1 MNKVAV
7 TARIAD
13 IATIRN
19 GYAFRGRIEDSKEGD
34 TRVIQAS
41 DLTQDNELNADKLFC
56 VQLGKKAHRYHLNE
70 NDIVF
75 MARGQRQLAYRPI
88 RQAVTGKPI
97 ITSFG
102 LLVISPNKLKASAG
116 YLHWVLNTK
125 QVQQRLQSM
134 KEGTNISF
142 ISEKNFGTVEIPLPP
157 LEYQKKISQLIAIH
171 KHREQVRKQLAET
184 DEKITHAT
192 AWSLATEQET

>member
-1 MNKVAV
+1 MKKVAQ

-19 GYAFRGRIEDSKEGD
+19 GYAFRGRIESDKDGD

-41 DLTQDNELNADKLFC
+41 DLIQDTELNADKLAC
-56 VQLGKKAHRYHLNE
+56 VQLGKKVHRYHLSE

-75 MARGQRQLAYRPI
+75 MARGLRQLAYRPI
-88 RQAVTGKPI
+88 RTAVTGEPI
-97 ITSFG
+97 ITTFG
-102 LLVISPNKLKASAG
+102 LLVISPNEKEASAE
-116 YLHWVLNTK
+116 YLHWVLNTP

-134 KEGTNISF
+134 KEGTSISF
-142 ISEKNFGTVEIPLPP
+142 ISEKNFGSVEIPLPTP
-157 LEYQKKISQLIAIH
+157 EHQKKISQLIALH
-171 KHREQVRKQLAET
+171 KHREHVRQRLAET

-192 AWSLATEQET
+192 AWSLATEQQT